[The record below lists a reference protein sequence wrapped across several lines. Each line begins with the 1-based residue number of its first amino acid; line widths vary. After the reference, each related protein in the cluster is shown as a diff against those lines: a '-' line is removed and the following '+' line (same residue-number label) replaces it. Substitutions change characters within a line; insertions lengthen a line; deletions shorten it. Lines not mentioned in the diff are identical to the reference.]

1 MSFFN
6 KPFRAA
12 LLATAMTATG
22 TALAAQDGYPLTLDN
37 CGQQLQFDAAPA
49 QVVTVGQ
56 AGTEI
61 LYRLGLQEH
70 VVGTSNWFTE
80 VAPQYKDINAGIERL
95 ADNFPSFESVV
106 AKRPAL
112 VTADFFYGI
121 GPQGVVGKREQFHS
135 LGINTYVL
143 ASQCLDQDSSKGSD
157 GVRTAMFS
165 LDSLYR
171 NISDYAAIFNV
182 KAKGEA
188 LIDELKQRE
197 ARAIERAGQ
206 LTNSGQSAVVWY
218 SSADM
223 EMDPWVAG
231 ASGVPA
237 WMMQTLGVR
246 NVVESNEVWPS
257 VGWES
262 IAKADP
268 DVIVVAEMSRRR
280 FEADDV
286 AAKIEFLRTDP
297 VTRKMKAVKNGRIVV
312 MDAHAM
318 EVTLRA
324 IEGLETLLAALESN
338 E

>member
-1 MSFFN
+1 MLYFN
-6 KPFRAA
+6 TMFRTA
-12 LLATAMTATG
+12 LLVTAMTTTG
-22 TALAAQDGYPLTLDN
+22 AALSAQENYPLTLDN
-37 CGQQLQFDAAPA
+37 CGQTLQFDAAPER
-49 QVVTVGQ
+49 VVTVGQ

-61 LYRLGLQEH
+61 LYRLGLQDH
-70 VVGTSNWFTE
+70 VVATSNWFTD
-80 VAPQYKDINAGIERL
+80 VAPQFKSINADIERL

-106 AKRPAL
+106 AKRPSL
-112 VTADFFYGI
+112 VTADFFYSI

-157 GVRTAMFS
+157 GVRTAMFK

-171 NISDYAAIFNV
+171 NIHDYAAIFDV
-182 KAKGEA
+182 ADQGQDLVE
-188 LIDELKQRE
+188 ELQQRE
-197 ARAIERAGQ
+197 ARAVERAGK
-206 LTNSGQSAVVWY
+206 LKGKGQTAVVWY
-218 SSADM
+218 SSADV

-237 WMMQTLGVR
+237 WMMQTLGLR
-246 NVVESNEVWPS
+246 NVIESEEVWPS

-268 DVIVVAEMSRRR
+268 DVIIVAEMSRRR

-286 AAKIEFLRTDP
+286 ETKIEFLRTDP
-297 VTRKMKAVKNGRIVV
+297 VTREMQAIKNDRIVV

-324 IEGLETLLAALESN
+324 IEGLETLLAALEHH

>member
-1 MSFFN
+1 MPRFITPL
-6 KPFRAA
+6 KAA
-12 LLATAMTATG
+12 LLATVMTSTG
-22 TALAAQDGYPLTLDN
+22 AALAADDYSLTLEN
-37 CGQQLQFDAAPA
+37 CGQTLQFDSVPA
-49 QVVTVGQ
+49 KVVTVGQ

-61 LYRLGLQEH
+61 MYRLGLESH
-70 VVGTSNWFTE
+70 VTATSNWFSD
-80 VAPQYKDINAGIERL
+80 VAPQFKELNAGVERL
-95 ADNFPSFESVV
+95 SDNFPSFESVV

-121 GPQGVVGKREQFHS
+121 GPQGVVGKREQFHN

-143 ASQCLDQDSSKGSD
+143 ASQCMDQDSSKGSD
-157 GVRTAMFS
+157 GVRTAMFKIEN
-165 LDSLYR
+165 LYQNVR
-171 NISDYAAIFNV
+171 DYAAIFNV
-182 KAKGEA
+182 NVKGQA
-188 LIDELKQRE
+188 LIDELKKRE
-197 ARAIERAGQ
+197 ASAVERAAQ
-206 LTNSGQSAVVWY
+206 LKVKNQSAVVWY

-231 ASGVPA
+231 TSGVPV
-237 WMMQTLGVR
+237 WILHSLGLR
-246 NVVESNEVWPS
+246 NVIESQEVWPS

-286 AAKIEFLRTDP
+286 KAKIEFLRTDP
-297 VTRKMKAVKNGRIVV
+297 VAREMKAVKNNRIVV

-318 EVTLRA
+318 DVTLRA
-324 IEGLETLLAALESN
+324 IEGLETLLEALEHN